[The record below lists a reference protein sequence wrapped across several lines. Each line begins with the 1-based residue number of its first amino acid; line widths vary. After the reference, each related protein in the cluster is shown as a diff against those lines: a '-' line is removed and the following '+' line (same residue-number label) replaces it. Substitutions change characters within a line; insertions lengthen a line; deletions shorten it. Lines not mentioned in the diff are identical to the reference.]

1 MVLQKTPIANVF
13 ASGGSESKECVV
25 LWQDTHCVR
34 VRKVAV
40 EKGIPHKESL
50 QEGLQSWPGIW
61 NQPLK
66 INQYFRNGMVTEI
79 SIMTALGKVNS
90 WPLYSSSENSNS
102 SAEHY
107 KGYFVKYYLINNGM
121 EFRSIHRK

>member
-1 MVLQKTPIANVF
+1 MILPPDTKGVIINPERKYMVLQKTPIANVF

-50 QEGLQSWPGIW
+50 QEGLQS
-61 NQPLK
+61 
-66 INQYFRNGMVTEI
+66 
-79 SIMTALGKVNS
+79 
-90 WPLYSSSENSNS
+90 
-102 SAEHY
+102 
-107 KGYFVKYYLINNGM
+107 
-121 EFRSIHRK
+121 